1 MSTARAFEVT
11 LSDGATL
18 MCNVVG
24 EGTPVLWVSGL
35 SGVAS
40 FWESICTELDGVMS
54 ITFDQRGLR
63 ASKRGES
70 PASVDLL
77 ARDAVAILDALG
89 IEQAHVVGHSTG
101 GCIAI
106 TMALAAPTRISS
118 LILSGSWAGPHLY
131 LDALFGW
138 RLKLLETDPHLY
150 EAIGPFLSNTSQ
162 WLIDHP
168 QHLSASKALTAQTV
182 SGAPAVP
189 ATPATQPAPWSGE
202 RIRVIKERI
211 GALMAFDRRQE
222 LDRLTPPCLV
232 LGARDDVVIPLFL
245 QEELARLIPNATL
258 KVFEQGAHFFPRS
271 QSLAF
276 VDLVRAWLA
285 SNHHG

>member
-1 MSTARAFEVT
+1 M
-11 LSDGATL
+11 
-18 MCNVVG
+18 
-24 EGTPVLWVSGL
+24 
-35 SGVAS
+35 
-40 FWESICTELDGVMS
+40 
-54 ITFDQRGLR
+54 
-63 ASKRGES
+63 
-70 PASVDLL
+70 
-77 ARDAVAILDALG
+77 AILDALDL
-89 IEQAHVVGHSTG
+89 EQAHVVGHSTG

-131 LDALFGW
+131 LEALFGW
-138 RLKLLETDPHLY
+138 RLKLLETDPKLY
-150 EAIGPFLSNTSQ
+150 EAIGPFLSNTPQ

-168 QHLSASKALTAQTV
+168 QHLSASKALTAQT
-182 SGAPAVP
+182 A
-189 ATPATQPAPWSGE
+189 PATQPAPWSGK

-258 KVFEQGAHFFPRS
+258 EVFEQGAHFFPQS
-271 QSLAF
+271 QRQAF
-276 VDLVRAWLA
+276 VDLVRAWLL